1 LGVDFIR
8 IMVETITLPRH
19 LLEDLIKHLD
29 GVNSV
34 LSTLEELLDEEGLK
48 RIREGLKDYEEKNYV
63 VAKDVEELRRTLFES

>member
-1 LGVDFIR
+1 
-8 IMVETITLPRH
+8 MAETVTLPKR

-29 GVNSV
+29 GVSSV

-63 VAKDVEELRRTLFES
+63 TAKNIEELRRTLFES

>member
-1 LGVDFIR
+1 VA
-8 IMVETITLPRH
+8 ETVTLPKR

-29 GVNSV
+29 GVSSV

-63 VAKDVEELRRTLFES
+63 TAKNIEELRRTLFES